1 MKMLINLFALM
12 ALMGPLVS
20 DAFMGRPLGL
30 RVGGWVALAPLG
42 AGADPVADPVVQN
55 YSLDGKPIRGPLTPL
70 SNYVFVRQKDA
81 VRITQGGM
89 FLPDQSVDKPTEG
102 VVLAMGEGRL
112 HPHTGIRI
120 SGGISVGETVVYGKF
135 DGTTLEY
142 NGEEVRCVRDDD
154 VIMVYQGDYLE
165 LGNSRCCKDY
175 VLVDVD
181 APGGEEKTQSGI
193 AVAKAGREDLEP
205 CTGKVIMVGEGRT
218 GSDGKLTKSLVKVGE
233 EVKFRDYA
241 GNDIAIGGESY
252 VAVRM
257 TDILSKL

>member
-102 VVLAMGEGRL
+102 VVLAMG
-112 HPHTGIRI
+112 
-120 SGGISVGETVVYGKF
+120 
-135 DGTTLEY
+135 
-142 NGEEVRCVRDDD
+142 
-154 VIMVYQGDYLE
+154 
-165 LGNSRCCKDY
+165 NSRCCKDY